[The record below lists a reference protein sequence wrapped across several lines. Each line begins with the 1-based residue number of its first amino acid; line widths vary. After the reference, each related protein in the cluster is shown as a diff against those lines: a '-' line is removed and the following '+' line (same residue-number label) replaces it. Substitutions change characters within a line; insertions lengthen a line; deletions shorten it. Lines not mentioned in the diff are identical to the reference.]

1 MKKVLVTTKL
11 LKLNEDRMSKLWNV
25 KLNLNNEVYSQNKLI
40 ELSKD
45 CDGILSSIVDKIDES
60 TINKLS
66 NSVKIISNF
75 AVGFGNID
83 IKAAKKKNIIVTNT
97 PDVLT
102 DATAEIAILLLL
114 GAARRA
120 TEGRKWVDKKNWFW
134 SADFLIGKQL
144 TGKPLGILGMGRI
157 GQAVAKRAKSFGMKI
172 HYYNRKKLP
181 SYLENGAIYHESL
194 KSLIEVSDF
203 FSINCPATEE
213 TKKIINEKTLTYFP
227 NGTVITPDDK
237 TLILGETFA
246 SCLTAFDINEDGTL
260 ANRRVWA
267 DLRTIEEGYSP
278 VPDGICLDAEGAI
291 WVASPSTNDVIRVQE
306 GGTLLD
312 KVEVDRGAFACML
325 GGADGKTLFI
335 STANDSQEETCL
347 KEKSARIEII
357 EVDVPRAGLP

>member
-1 MKKVLVTTKL
+1 MSKNTEVLIDGLTFTEGPRWHEGKLYFSDFFTHRVLAVDIEGHLETIVETPYQPSGLGWLPDGSMLIVSMNDQKL
-11 LKLNEDRMSKLWNV
+11 LCFADG
-25 KLNLNNEVYSQNKLI
+25 
-40 ELSKD
+40 ELTEAAD
-45 CDGILSSIVDKIDES
+45 
-60 TINKLS
+60 LS
-66 NSVKIISNF
+66 NLANHYCNDMV
-75 AVGFGNID
+75 
-83 IKAAKKKNIIVTNT
+83 
-97 PDVLT
+97 
-102 DATAEIAILLLL
+102 
-114 GAARRA
+114 
-120 TEGRKWVDKKNWFW
+120 VDKKGNAYVGNFGFNLH
-134 SADFLIGKQL
+134 AGEAIKPTNLILIRPGEE
-144 TGKPLGILGMGRI
+144 PCE
-157 GQAVAKRAKSFGMKI
+157 VA
-172 HYYNRKKLP
+172 
-181 SYLENGAIYHESL
+181 EN
-194 KSLIEVSDF
+194 VF
-203 FSINCPATEE
+203 
-213 TKKIINEKTLTYFP
+213 FP

-306 GGTLLD
+306 GGALLD

-325 GGADGKTLFI
+325 GGESGNTLFI